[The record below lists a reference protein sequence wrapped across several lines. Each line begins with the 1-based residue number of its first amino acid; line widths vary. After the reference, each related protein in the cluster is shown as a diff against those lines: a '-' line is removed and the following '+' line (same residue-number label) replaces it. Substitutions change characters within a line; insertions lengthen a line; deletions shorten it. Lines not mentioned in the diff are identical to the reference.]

1 MEPVHWFHAKNR
13 YSPRP
18 AGFLLQFVRK
28 VKNLLVPHWFQLQA
42 ASLLGYS
49 VLEPVEPVE
58 PVILFVSKRIPQLAV
73 IEKPVSTYV
82 YYFLL
87 VPLVPL
93 VPMSCKWRG
102 CWVCFGTS
110 E

>member
-1 MEPVHWFHAKNR
+1 M
-13 YSPRP
+13 S
-18 AGFLLQFVRK
+18 
-28 VKNLLVPHWFQLQA
+28 FQLQA
-42 ASLLGYS
+42 APLLGSS
-49 VLEPVEPVE
+49 VLEPVVPVV
-58 PVILFVSKRIPQLAV
+58 PVVLFVSKRIPQLAV

-93 VPMSCKWRG
+93 VPLSCKARG

-110 E
+110 EK